1 MLSSFKTEHSLAQ
14 VNLPKPL
21 DPCQAEKTRFSGVEG
36 HVGCVLVGFL
46 GWKKTTRFLMKVWG
60 IFRYESFL
68 RFMNLQIDVEFDTG
82 HVEFD
87 VDQYCVVVECLRRTM

>member
-1 MLSSFKTEHSLAQ
+1 MPGRENTVFGG
-14 VNLPKPL
+14 PRRRGMW
-21 DPCQAEKTRFSGVEG
+21 D
-36 HVGCVLVGFL
+36 VLVFRVEN
-46 GWKKTTRFLMKVWG
+46 TTRFLMKVWG
-60 IFRYESFL
+60 IFRYKSFL